1 MNRNRTIRRQWLGA
15 VLAAVIIAAAVP
27 ATAWGQTPVQQGVR
41 AGSNTTTVNGTDVT
55 AGQVVSA
62 GRGTTVTVTTTDR
75 TGGST
80 PKVAKVT
87 VTKKEDFLASSATI
101 TGDETVNKNGTTTL
115 TANVTPSFANTVVWT
130 VTPGITGSAEFV
142 TGETTTATTVTA
154 VVNHE
159 TGQATATLKGLE
171 AGTMTV
177 DVKATGDAA
186 ATLNETAKTVTVL
199 NVPATLTTAPTA
211 TSAASQASYVL
222 YGSSTALV
230 STGAASGG
238 TMMYAVTTENTQ
250 PAKSAF
256 TSEVPTASGRAA
268 GKYYVWYYVKG
279 DDSHIDTDISS
290 TSILV
295 PVVKREEFNRPFDT
309 WDEST
314 KSIIGSYF
322 RIEAWKNGTQLWVSS
337 SGSNQNR
344 MSISSLNSQKIW
356 KIRLDFD
363 DNNAYI
369 TGTPTFTPN
378 SPNCSY
384 YYNNVVGNRYS
395 IITRNSTDFIG
406 TSWTMTLD
414 YNNGYGYGGFDKVT
428 IYYY

>member
-1 MNRNRTIRRQWLGA
+1 MNKTRNINPRFRVTALCAA
-15 VLAAVIIAAAVP
+15 VLCLLGGQS
-27 ATAWGQTPVQQGVR
+27 AWSQSPTQRGVV
-41 AGSNTTTVNGTDVT
+41 AKTNVTQVNETSTTN
-55 AGQVVSA
+55 GQVVSVA
-62 GRGTTVTVTTTDR
+62 QGATVTVNDASQE
-75 TGGST
+75 G
-80 PKVAKVT
+80 KVARVT
-87 VTKKEDFLASSATI
+87 VSPTTVAATSATI
-101 TGDETVNKNGTTTL
+101 TGATTVNVNNTITL
-115 TANVTPSFANTVVWT
+115 TATVIPSYANTVVWT
-130 VTPGITGSAEFV
+130 VTPGTGSAEFV
-142 TGETTTATTVTA
+142 SGETTAETVTA

-159 TGQATATLKGLE
+159 TGQTTATLKGLE
-171 AGTMTV
+171 AGTVTV
-177 DVKATGDAA
+177 NVKATGDAA

-256 TSEVPTASGRAA
+256 SSTVPTASGRAA
-268 GKYYVWYYVKG
+268 GKYYVWYYVQG

-295 PVVKREEFNRPFDT
+295 PVVKREEFNSPFST
-309 WDEST
+309 YVEST
-314 KSIIGSYF
+314 KSITGSNF
-322 RIEAWKNGTQLWVSS
+322 KIEAWKNGSVLWVSS
-337 SGSNQNR
+337 DGNNR

-356 KIRLDFD
+356 KIRLDFS
-363 DNNAYI
+363 NGGAYI
-369 TGTPTFTPN
+369 SVTPTFTPN

-384 YYNNVVGNRYS
+384 YYNNVAGDRYS

-406 TSWTMTLD
+406 TSCTMTLD
-414 YNNGYGYGGFDKVT
+414 HNNGFGGFNKVT